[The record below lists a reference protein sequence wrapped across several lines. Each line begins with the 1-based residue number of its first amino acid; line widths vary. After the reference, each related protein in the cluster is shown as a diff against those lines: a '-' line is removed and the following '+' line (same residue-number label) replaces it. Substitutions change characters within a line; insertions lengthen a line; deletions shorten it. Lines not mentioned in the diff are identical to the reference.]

1 MFARLNLHNVVTLN
15 RCPPLRLPLTRELP
29 GGLRERRS
37 KSQQKFIDFPLQ
49 SLRRNFVAPPP
60 FTQGRRVQNLAR
72 FICLPFLSL
81 RLLLRKIHLPRQ
93 REAKVTIGT
102 VVLNGRTQF
111 APNIVKFTLRFCSRD
126 AEDVVPYDLIKNF
139 FAVLAA
145 AFLFLNLPDS
155 TSVTA
160 PAPRR
165 R

>member
-15 RCPPLRLPLTRELP
+15 RCPHLRLPLTRELP

-49 SLRRNFVAPPP
+49 SLR
-60 FTQGRRVQNLAR
+60 
-72 FICLPFLSL
+72 
-81 RLLLRKIHLPRQ
+81 LLLRKIHLPRQ

-102 VVLNGRTQF
+102 VVLSGRTQF

-126 AEDVVPYDLIKNF
+126 DEDVVPYDLIKNF
-139 FAVLAA
+139 FAVLAT